1 MITMATIV
9 TTKTNKIELG
19 KFTADSA
26 LNALLKALEYYNKE
40 YAVINDLP
48 RIMPEISAY
57 YSLDEK
63 AYKNDVKLI
72 ITKE

>member
-1 MITMATIV
+1 MITMATI
-9 TTKTNKIELG
+9 KTDKIELG

-40 YAVINDLP
+40 YAAKNNLP